1 MAQTFPS
8 TAEQATQPSPSPKD
22 LLATGKQLR
31 NRVPRASHA
40 HWKPSDS
47 RPNPIDLLHAA
58 DANRLPNLVP
68 VRYERMLVSPFTFYR
83 GTAGVMAADLAKT
96 PVIDVF
102 VQACGDCHLMNF
114 GGFAT
119 PERAIVFDIND
130 FDETLPAPWEWD
142 VKRLATSF
150 VLAARNNG
158 LSDDVARVSSVA
170 CVRSYRSAMRDYSR
184 MSPLE
189 LWYYRFGK
197 KEFFRN
203 IPDPKIQQ
211 LVEERIEKAMA
222 KSGSVTAYAK
232 LAEAAGGEIRIREN
246 PPLIYHPEDTRR
258 SEVRDFVQT
267 VMNEYRQ
274 TLPEDRRVLLD
285 RYKFVDA
292 ALKVVGVGSVGTRC
306 WAVLM
311 MSASNNPLLLQ
322 IKQANASVLE
332 PYAGKSVYP
341 HNGQRVVMGQR
352 LMQAASDIFLGWTTG
367 RECDYYVRQLRDAK
381 ISPLVESYDDVVLVL
396 YAKVCG
402 ANLARA
408 HAKGGDPWTISGY
421 LGKSDEFDEAIG
433 DFAMSYAN
441 QTAKDYAAFK
451 SQGTNATR

>member
-1 MAQTFPS
+1 
-8 TAEQATQPSPSPKD
+8 
-22 LLATGKQLR
+22 
-31 NRVPRASHA
+31 
-40 HWKPSDS
+40 
-47 RPNPIDLLHAA
+47 
-58 DANRLPNLVP
+58 
-68 VRYERMLVSPFTFYR
+68 
-83 GTAGVMAADLAKT
+83 MAADLAKT